1 MRGVVFAL
9 IWLAT
14 HGIGAAQADKVH
26 RIGVLGASSSGL
38 DLVRAVTLPELG
50 KLGFAEGQNLVIEMR
65 TGPPGHLPGLAQA
78 VVAANPNAILA
89 LDGTSLA
96 AARAETGTIPI
107 VMFGADPVELG
118 FAESLARPGSNVT
131 GIAIFASE
139 LDAKRVELLH
149 GALPSARTL
158 AVLMDVSI
166 AGAATRRRRIS
177 DVASQLGL
185 KVVVIEAEATH
196 AYEGAFDAM
205 KAAGAEGLAIGA
217 SPQFSRDGAPLA
229 ELALDR
235 QLATICQWREMA
247 KQGCLLSYGPSRP
260 ELFRRTA
267 SFLGRIL
274 KGELASEVPI
284 ERPTKFELVINLNTA
299 KTLGLTIPPTLLAR
313 ADEVIE

>member
-1 MRGVVFAL
+1 
-9 IWLAT
+9 
-14 HGIGAAQADKVH
+14 
-26 RIGVLGASSSGL
+26 
-38 DLVRAVTLPELG
+38 
-50 KLGFAEGQNLVIEMR
+50 
-65 TGPPGHLPGLAQA
+65 
-78 VVAANPNAILA
+78 
-89 LDGTSLA
+89 
-96 AARAETGTIPI
+96 

-118 FAESLARPGSNVT
+118 FAGSLARPGSNVT

-177 DVASQLGL
+177 NVAAQLGL
-185 KVVVIEAEATH
+185 KVVVIEAEAPH

-247 KQGCLLSYGPSRP
+247 EQGCLLSYGPSRP

-299 KTLGLTIPPTLLAR
+299 KALGLTIPPTLLAR